1 MTALLLAAG
10 LSALDAQAEPGA
22 WTPSPPSCDAE
33 PEAMSD
39 AETDQPEEEFTID
52 ELAARSKVP
61 SRTIRFYQSKKALP
75 SPKLRGRVAY
85 YDQRHLERLELI
97 ANLQDRG
104 LRINAIRD
112 LLASMERGDVSVTEW
127 LGLSDELRS
136 PWADDQPR
144 MLTEDELLD
153 FAKSVDGKPRPG
165 LIADLER
172 LHLLERQGDRFV
184 VRSPS
189 LLTISLKLEAAG
201 VDLETAAGA
210 ADILRKHLSKAAGE
224 LARFFFDHAGSGF
237 GRDGSAEE
245 LSAALGALRPLGVEA
260 VKVIFSK
267 EIERE
272 LRTLAESGRA
282 AKIPARNRRRKR

>member
-1 MTALLLAAG
+1 MSALLLSAG
-10 LSALDAQAEPGA
+10 LAALDEREGPGA
-22 WTPSPPSCDAE
+22 WTASPGSCDAD
-33 PEAMSD
+33 PEAMTEAD
-39 AETDQPEEEFTID
+39 TEQPDQEFTID

-75 SPKLRGRVAY
+75 PPKLRGRVAF

-112 LLASMERGDVSVTEW
+112 LLTSMERGDVSVTEW

-144 MLTEDELLD
+144 MLAEAELLD
-153 FAKSVDGKPRPG
+153 FAQSVDGKPRPG
-165 LIADLER
+165 LISDLER
-172 LHLLERQGDRFV
+172 LGLLERQGDRFV

-210 ADILRKHLSKAAGE
+210 ADILRKHLSKAASE

-245 LSAALGALRPLGVEA
+245 LSHALGALRPLGVEA